1 MICLGLNTTCVCVIQ
16 FREVDIVSER
26 LKKEWD
32 NDADINHLNLILY
45 FYLIAYVWFGFTN

>member
-1 MICLGLNTTCVCVIQ
+1 MCVCVIQ

-32 NDADINHLNLILY
+32 NDADINHLKLILY